1 MYTYLIKRLLMVI
14 PTLLG
19 AAILVFFLMRMIP
32 GDVCQLK
39 LAGSGAFF
47 DQRSLDICR
56 LELGLDEPIFL
67 QFFQWVGGWFV
78 GDFGTSMWT
87 GKPVS
92 EELAVR
98 FQVSLQ
104 NALLSTLFAV
114 ILSIPLCT
122 APREYP
128 RIGRR

>member
-1 MYTYLIKRLLMVI
+1 
-14 PTLLG
+14 
-19 AAILVFFLMRMIP
+19 MIP

-87 GKPVS
+87 GKTVS
-92 EELAVR
+92 EEIAVR

-104 NALLSTLFAV
+104 IALMSTLLAVLLSDRKSVVSGKRVEVRVDLGG
-114 ILSIPLCT
+114 LRSIKNN
-122 APREYP
+122 RY
-128 RIGRR
+128 

>member
-1 MYTYLIKRLLMVI
+1 
-14 PTLLG
+14 
-19 AAILVFFLMRMIP
+19 MRMIP

-92 EELAVR
+92 EEIAVR

-104 NALLSTLFAV
+104 IALMSTLFAV
-114 ILSIPLCT
+114 ILSIPLGIASARSEEHT
-122 APREYP
+122 SELQSLM
-128 RIGRR
+128 RISYAVFCLTKKKIN